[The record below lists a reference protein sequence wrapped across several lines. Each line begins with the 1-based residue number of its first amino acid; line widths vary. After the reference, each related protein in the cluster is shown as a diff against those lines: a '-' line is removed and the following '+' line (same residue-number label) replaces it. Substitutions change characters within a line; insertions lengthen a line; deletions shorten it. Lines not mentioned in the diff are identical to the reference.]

1 MRPRIA
7 KGRLVYSTNRTQFQC
22 LKALVIEHHYNP
34 LTFSRIR
41 RVVIQQNIS
50 QSLTSSVGMTDYIKT

>member
-7 KGRLVYSTNRTQFQC
+7 KGTLVYSTNRTQYQC

-34 LTFSRIR
+34 LTFRRIR
-41 RVVIQQNIS
+41 RIVIQ
-50 QSLTSSVGMTDYIKT
+50 